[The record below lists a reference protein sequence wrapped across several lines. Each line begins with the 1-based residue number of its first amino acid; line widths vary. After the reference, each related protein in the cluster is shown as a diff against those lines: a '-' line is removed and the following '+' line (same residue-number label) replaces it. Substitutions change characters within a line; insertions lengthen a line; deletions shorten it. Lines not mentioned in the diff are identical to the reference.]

1 MQASKW
7 LRISDEDLVSRII
20 DASNHASSFKDS
32 DRESFNDEAYL
43 LNATAL
49 DSDNDAEDVQNG
61 KQWSLNGRRRIRL
74 PFTINSGIKVEIKNP
89 LDPLEV
95 FEIFFNDDL
104 INTIVTETNCYSS
117 QFLEENFSQLKARS
131 LSKEWVE
138 TDHDEIRVFL
148 ALILLQGVCHK
159 PELQQYFSKRA
170 SLLSPFFGKVIEKDR
185 FLLLSKFLHFANN
198 KDFSPNSNIPK
209 KLYNCGLY

>member
-20 DASNHASSFKDS
+20 DASNHASSFEDS

-104 INTIVTETNCYSS
+104 INTIVTETNRYSS